1 MMYRTKLN
9 VKWLLRQTGG
19 QSGLQLS
26 SLVISLTKFDS
37 RMRAF
42 KHVMDLTCTGK
53 EEGLKWLSNLILSNG
68 FRILAIKFLAILA
81 IKNLS
86 N

>member
-1 MMYRTKLN
+1 M
-9 VKWLLRQTGG
+9 Q
-19 QSGLQLS
+19 
-26 SLVISLTKFDS
+26 
-37 RMRAF
+37 AF
-42 KHVMDLTCTGK
+42 KRVMDLTCTGK
-53 EEGLKWLSNLILSNG
+53 EEGLKWLSILILSNG

>member
-1 MMYRTKLN
+1 MAIEANRRA
-9 VKWLLRQTGG
+9 KWAAALLF
-19 QSGLQLS
+19 
-26 SLVISLTKFDS
+26 LVISLTKFDS

-42 KHVMDLTCTGK
+42 KRVMDLTCTGK

>member
-1 MMYRTKLN
+1 M
-9 VKWLLRQTGG
+9 Q
-19 QSGLQLS
+19 
-26 SLVISLTKFDS
+26 
-37 RMRAF
+37 AF
-42 KHVMDLTCTGK
+42 KRVLDLTCTGK

-68 FRILAIKFLAILA
+68 FRILAIKFLAIVA